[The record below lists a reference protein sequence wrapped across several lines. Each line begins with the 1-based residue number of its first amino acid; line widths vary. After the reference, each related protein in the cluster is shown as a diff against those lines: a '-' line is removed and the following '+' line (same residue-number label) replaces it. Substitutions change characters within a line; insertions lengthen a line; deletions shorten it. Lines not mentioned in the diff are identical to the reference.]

1 MRRVTLVTGANKG
14 IGLEIA
20 RGLAELGGTVLLG
33 ARSAERGQDAARKL
47 AHEGLDVRLLKID
60 ITDSTSVV
68 AAVESITNDFGHL
81 DSLVNNAAIKLE
93 FHPSPP
99 SSGSIEVVRETYE
112 TNVFGTMGIT
122 LALLPLLRLSA
133 SGRIVN
139 LTSGMGSLTLA
150 SDPDSVY
157 STVPLLGYS
166 TSKSAINAFTVQ
178 LANDLRS
185 SGVKVNAADPGF
197 TRTDMTKGQGPED
210 PKVSALVAIYLA
222 TLADDGPTGGLFDA
236 NGRAP
241 W

>member
-20 RGLAELGGTVLLG
+20 RGLADLGDTVLLG
-33 ARSAERGQDAARKL
+33 ARSAERGQEAVLQL
-47 AHEGLDVRLLKID
+47 AGEGLDVHFLQID
-60 ITDSTSVV
+60 ITDSTSVS
-68 AAVESITNDFGHL
+68 AAVKSITNEFGHL
-81 DSLVNNAAIKLE
+81 DCLINNAAIKLE

-99 SSGSIEVVRETYE
+99 SSGSMAVVRETYE

-122 LALLPLLRLSA
+122 LALLPLLRLA
-133 SGRIVN
+133 GSGRIVN

-157 STVPLLGYS
+157 STVPLLAYS

-185 SGVKVNAADPGF
+185 TGIKVNAADPGF
-197 TRTDMTKGQGPED
+197 TRTNMTTGLGSED
-210 PKVSALVAIYLA
+210 PKVSAVVAIHLA
-222 TLADDGPTGGLFDA
+222 TLPDDGPTGGLFDA